1 VAVGEP
7 ILLGPLAV
15 VLLLITV
22 RLPNCNRE
30 EAVDVLHL
38 TFHWWILLGEL
49 LMMFKASRRGN
60 ARIRKSWS
68 VLSAPR
74 TTTQT
79 SVRNS
84 AGQNRRWLS
93 AVLRRMVWV
102 SFRFRLRGV
111 TKLLTL
117 LRFLLLH

>member
-7 ILLGPLAV
+7 ILLGLLAV

-22 RLPNCNRE
+22 RQPNCNRE

-38 TFHWWILLGEL
+38 TFHRWILLGEL
-49 LMMFKASRRGN
+49 LMMFKASRRGS
-60 ARIRKSWS
+60 ARIRKSSS
-68 VLSAPR
+68 VLSALR

-93 AVLRRMVWV
+93 AVLQRMVWA